1 MSDVL
6 TFWDKTIETISLEI
20 KETQKE
26 LNNKLENKE
35 RKEIKSNLRKKEE
48 KNRNQQQKKKKKK
61 KSSCLKIKPTTWIT
75 ISMKTDNPRGK
86 PIYASILRKR
96 SNTNIQ
102 RKLRK
107 QNIAENNNSIS
118 IA

>member
-35 RKEIKSNLRKKEE
+35 RKEIKSNLRKNEE
-48 KNRNQQQKKKKKK
+48 INRKHLQKKKEKK